1 MLPIRLDRFSGP
13 IQSAWQA
20 LAVRR
25 RDPEVLVVR
34 PLALVVGDLNE
45 NRLKSLIVTAPR
57 EDSANRLDA
66 DLSGLFEKIA
76 KIAGHPATVNL
87 MM

>member
-1 MLPIRLDRFSGP
+1 MLPIRLDRFSAP

-20 LAVRR
+20 LAVHR
-25 RDPEVLVVR
+25 RDPELLIVR
-34 PLALVVGDLNE
+34 PLALMVGGLNK
-45 NRLKSLIVTAPR
+45 NRLKSLIVMAPL

-66 DLSGLFEKIA
+66 DLAGLFEKIS
-76 KIAGHPATVNL
+76 KIVGHPATVNL